1 MNAALLLLGYACV
14 LNWLGPHL
22 LRRVTGTGAHP
33 RLALA
38 SWLAVVVAALGA
50 WFAALAVLGVAAAQ
64 SMWRRGELTLCLKAL
79 GVTGALGLPRAFASA
94 LAAGLWVAGVAATV
108 VVGWR
113 IGRQLRRQRARS
125 RLHASAARV
134 VGIPGDRPGV
144 VVVAAPQPA
153 AYCVTDRPH
162 SVVVVTTAALG
173 RLDEPQLAAVLAHEN
188 AHLAGR
194 HHDVLMVLRAIAAGL
209 PRSAL
214 FSAAAGVA
222 ADLLEMCADD
232 TAVRVH
238 GKMPLLRGLL
248 ALSGDSPA
256 MAPAALGASGTA
268 TLARAARLATPVSR
282 GIWWRELVSLCTAI
296 GFAVFSPVV
305 VGLACRL

>member
-14 LNWLGPHL
+14 LNLLGPRL
-22 LRRVTGTGAHP
+22 LRGATGTGAHP
-33 RLALA
+33 RLALV
-38 SWLAVVVAALGA
+38 SWLAAVVAALGA

-64 SMWRRGELTLCLKAL
+64 SMWRHGELALCLKVL
-79 GVTGALGLPRAFASA
+79 GVTGALGLPRALASGF
-94 LAAGLWVAGVAATV
+94 AAGLWVAGVAATV

-113 IGRQLRRQRARS
+113 VGRRLRRQRARS
-125 RLHASAARV
+125 RLHASTARV
-134 VGIPGDRPGV
+134 VGLPGDRPGV
-144 VVVAAPQPA
+144 VVVAAPQPV

-162 SVVVVTTAALG
+162 SVVVVTTAAVG
-173 RLDEPQLAAVLAHEN
+173 RLDGPQLAAVLAHEN

-214 FSAAAGVA
+214 FAAAAEAA

-232 TAVRVH
+232 AAVRVH

-248 ALSGDSPA
+248 ALSGDSP
-256 MAPAALGASGTA
+256 MVSAALGASGTA

-282 GIWWRELVSLCTAI
+282 RTWWRERVLLCTAM
-296 GFAVFSPVV
+296 GFAVLSPVV